1 MALEHFADA
10 LGASLVCLV
19 IFGSFASIFI
29 VPRYFK
35 SRERQKLQDT
45 IRVAIEKGQ
54 ELPADV
60 LEAMTRDIR
69 PASSRTRDIRVGVVW
84 LAIAAGI
91 AGFGAAIGYYAE
103 EAVPPFL
110 AMAALPGAIGLAFII
125 LSFFNKQR

>member
-10 LGASLVCLV
+10 IGVSLILLI

-45 IRVAIEKGQ
+45 IRLAIEKGQ
-54 ELPADV
+54 ELPPDL

-69 PASSRTRDIRVGVVW
+69 PASSRTRDIRTGIIW
-84 LAIAAGI
+84 MFIAAGI
-91 AGFGAAIGYYAE
+91 AGFGLAIGYYSD
-103 EAVPPFL
+103 EAIPPFL
-110 AMAALPGAIGLAFII
+110 GIAAIPGAIGLAYVV
-125 LSFFNKQR
+125 LSFFNPKR